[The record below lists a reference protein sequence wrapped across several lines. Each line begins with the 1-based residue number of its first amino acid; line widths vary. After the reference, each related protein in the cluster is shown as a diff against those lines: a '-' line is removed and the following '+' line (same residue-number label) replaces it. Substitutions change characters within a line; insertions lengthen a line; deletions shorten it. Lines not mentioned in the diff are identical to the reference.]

1 MAAIGVHL
9 GCTSACVAVY
19 KDGRADV
26 VANDAGDRVTPAVV
40 AYSENEE
47 VVGLAAKQS
56 RMRNI
61 SNTVMKVKQI
71 LGRSSDDPQAQKYI
85 RDSKCLVIEKN
96 GKLRYEIDTGEEK
109 KFVSPEDV
117 ARLIFSKMKETA
129 HSVLGSDANDV
140 VITVPFD
147 FGEKQKNALGEA
159 ARAAGFNVL
168 RLIHEPSAALLAYGI
183 GQDSPTGKSNILVF
197 KLGGTSLS
205 ISVMEVNSGI
215 YRVLSTNTDNNI
227 GGTHFTE
234 TLAQYLA
241 SEFQRSFKH
250 DVRGNARAMVKLMN
264 SADIAKHSLSTLGSA
279 NCFLDSLYKGQD
291 FDCNV
296 SRARFEL
303 LCSPLFNKCI
313 EAIRELLEQSGF
325 TADDIN
331 KVVLCGGSS
340 RIPRLQQMIKDLF
353 PAVELLN
360 SVPPD
365 EVIPIGAAMEAGIL
379 IGKENLLVEDALK
392 IECSAKDIL
401 VKGVDESGANS
412 FKVLFP
418 SGTPLPARRQHT
430 LQAPG
435 STSSVCLELYE
446 SEGKNSAKEENKF
459 AQVVLQD
466 LDKKENGLRDI
477 LAVLTMKRDGSLHV
491 TCTDQETGKCEAIT
505 IEVAS

>member
-40 AYSENEE
+40 AYTENEE

-56 RMRNI
+56 RIRNI

-85 RDSKCLVIEKN
+85 SESKCLVIEKN
-96 GKLRYEIDTGEEK
+96 GKLRYEIDTGEEM
-109 KFVSPEDV
+109 KFVNPEDV

-129 HSVLGSDANDV
+129 HSVLGPDANDV

-205 ISVMEVNSGI
+205 ISVMQVNSGI

-250 DVRGNARAMVKLMN
+250 DVRGNARAMMKLMN
-264 SADIAKHSLSTLGSA
+264 SADTAKHSLSTLGSA
-279 NCFLDSLYKGQD
+279 NCFLDSLYEGQD

-313 EAIRELLEQSGF
+313 EAIRGLLEQSGF

-340 RIPRLQQMIKDLF
+340 RIPRLQQMIK
-353 PAVELLN
+353 
-360 SVPPD
+360 
-365 EVIPIGAAMEAGIL
+365 
-379 IGKENLLVEDALK
+379 ENLLVEDSLK

-412 FKVLFP
+412 FRVLFP
-418 SGTPLPARRQHT
+418 SGTPLPARRQHM

-435 STSSVCLELYE
+435 SISSVCLELYE
-446 SEGKNSAKEENKF
+446 SDGKNSAKEENKF

>member
-40 AYSENEE
+40 AYTENEE

-56 RMRNI
+56 RIRNI

-85 RDSKCLVIEKN
+85 SESKCLVIEKN
-96 GKLRYEIDTGEEK
+96 GKLRYEIDTGEET
-109 KFVSPEDV
+109 KFVNPEDV

-129 HSVLGSDANDV
+129 HSVLGPDANDV

-183 GQDSPTGKSNILVF
+183 GQDSPTGK
-197 KLGGTSLS
+197 
-205 ISVMEVNSGI
+205 
-215 YRVLSTNTDNNI
+215 
-227 GGTHFTE
+227 
-234 TLAQYLA
+234 
-241 SEFQRSFKH
+241 RSFKH
-250 DVRGNARAMVKLMN
+250 DVRGNARAMMKLMN
-264 SADIAKHSLSTLGSA
+264 SADTAKHSLSTLGSA
-279 NCFLDSLYKGQD
+279 NCFLDSLYEGQD

-313 EAIRELLEQSGF
+313 EAIRGLLEQSGF

-340 RIPRLQQMIKDLF
+340 RIPRLQQMIKELF

-360 SVPPD
+360 SIPPD
-365 EVIPIGAAMEAGIL
+365 EVIPIGAAIEAGIL
-379 IGKENLLVEDALK
+379 IGKENLLVEDSLK

-412 FKVLFP
+412 FRVLFP
-418 SGTPLPARRQHT
+418 SGTPLPARRQHM

-435 STSSVCLELYE
+435 SISSVCLELYE
-446 SEGKNSAKEENKF
+446 SDGKNSAKEENKF

>member
-19 KDGRADV
+19 KDGRAGV

-47 VVGLAAKQS
+47 IVGLAAKQS
-56 RMRNI
+56 RIRNI

-71 LGRSSDDPQAQKYI
+71 LGRSSSDPQAQKYI
-85 RDSKCLVIEKN
+85 TESKCLVIEKN
-96 GKLRYEIDTGEEK
+96 GKLRYEIDTGEETR
-109 KFVSPEDV
+109 FVNPEDV
-117 ARLIFSKMKETA
+117 VRLIFSKMKETA

-147 FGEKQKNALGEA
+147 FGEKQKNALG
-159 ARAAGFNVL
+159 
-168 RLIHEPSAALLAYGI
+168 
-183 GQDSPTGKSNILVF
+183 NILVF

-205 ISVMEVNSGI
+205 LSVMEVNSGI
-215 YRVLSTNTDNNI
+215 YRVLSTNTDDNI
-227 GGTHFTE
+227 GGAHFTE

-250 DVRGNARAMVKLMN
+250 DVKGNARAMMKLMN
-264 SADIAKHSLSTLGSA
+264 SAEVAKHSLSTLGSA
-279 NCFLDSLYKGQD
+279 NCFLDSLYEGQD

-313 EAIRELLEQSGF
+313 EAIRGLLDQSGF

-340 RIPRLQQMIKDLF
+340 RIPKLQQLIKDLF

-360 SVPPD
+360 SIPPD
-365 EVIPIGAAMEAGIL
+365 EVIPIGAAIEAGIL
-379 IGKENLLVEDALK
+379 IGKENLLVEDSLM
-392 IECSAKDIL
+392 IECSARDIL
-401 VKGVDESGANS
+401 VKGVDESGAS
-412 FKVLFP
+412 RFTVLFP

-435 STSSVCLELYE
+435 SISSVCLELYE
-446 SEGKNSAKEENKF
+446 SDGKNSAKEETKF

-491 TCTDQETGKCEAIT
+491 TCTDQETGKCEAIS